1 MASEEIG
8 PVDSPPATP
17 WLQAAADVAL
27 MLLTVAGVLGLT
39 RLFDDASFLVP
50 VLLFAVGGHILAITC
65 RRRGVAPGIAA
76 ALAVGIVAI
85 GIPLVLLPETTL
97 FGIPTPTTFSQVGQ
111 ELGDALVAFRDVV
124 APAPLVPGFIL
135 VAALA
140 VWVIAVISDAAA
152 FRAGAR
158 VEAVVP
164 ASTLFVF
171 GAALGAPGGRVLLTG
186 VFLAALGLYWLTQR
200 LLVHARTANRM
211 TTDAGSGYRSLLRGG
226 ALLGATAVMAAV
238 VVGPFLPGAE
248 AGAVIPW
255 RAGERDGAESRVTVS
270 PLVDIRSRIVD
281 QSEVEV
287 FSVTSDARSYW
298 RLTSLEIFDGRIWS
312 SRGQY
317 QEVDGRLPDPPA
329 GEGGD
334 IETAVQDFRIAALSS
349 IWLPAA
355 YRPVDISGTDARYD
369 PDSGSLLT
377 EEETAS
383 GLSYRVESEVRV
395 LGAAELASA
404 PGVAPAEVA
413 EAYTALPPDFS
424 QEVMAEARR
433 IVDGAGAPF
442 EQARRLQDHFRSGA
456 FTYDLSIAP
465 GHAGNDLERFLFETR
480 RGYCEQFAGAFAA
493 MARSLGLATRVAVGF
508 TPGEQDTDGTFRV
521 RGLNAHAWP
530 EVFLSGYGWVAF
542 EPTPGRGIPGAE
554 AYTGLPEQQATPGD
568 PTTATTRPSAEAAT
582 PTSVPDGQE
591 AAAGGGD
598 DASDAPADAD
608 EQGTASPW
616 PRRAM
621 LALLVPAIAL
631 GSWWGVLELLRR
643 RHRARR
649 RAGATTPAERVL
661 VTWEEVGELL
671 GSLGSPPRQWE
682 TPIEY
687 AQRAGGTTG
696 VDHRLLNALAGVAT
710 AAGYG
715 PGGVDAM
722 VAHRATLAGAD
733 VEHQVDAQLNGAA
746 KVRRALDPRPLDLTR
761 SLRSLR
767 SIERIEIRSPGTAG
781 QPPH

>member
-1 MASEEIG
+1 MTEDIG
-8 PVDSPPATP
+8 PVDSPPPAP
-17 WLQAAADVAL
+17 WIQAAAEVAL
-27 MLLTVAGVLGLT
+27 MLLTVAAVMGLT

-50 VLLFAVGGHILAITC
+50 VLLFAIGGHILAIVC
-65 RRRGVAPGIAA
+65 RRRGVTPGIAA
-76 ALAVGIVAI
+76 ALAIGIVAI
-85 GIPLVLLPETTL
+85 GIPLVLLPETTR
-97 FGIPTPTTFSQVGQ
+97 FGIPTRTTLSQAGQ

-135 VAALA
+135 AVAVA
-140 VWVIAVISDAAA
+140 VWVIAAVSDGAA

-171 GAALGAPGGRVLLTG
+171 GAALGAPGGRVLFTA

-211 TTDAGSGYRSLLRGG
+211 TTDAGSGYRALLRGG
-226 ALLGATAVMAAV
+226 ALLAATAVMAAV

-255 RAGERDGAESRVTVS
+255 RTGERDGAGSRVTVS

-281 QSEVEV
+281 QSDVEV
-287 FSVTSDARSYW
+287 FSVASDVRSYW

-317 QEVDGRLPDPPA
+317 QEVDGGLPDPPSR
-329 GEGGD
+329 GGGST
-334 IETAVQDFRIAALSS
+334 ETAVQDYQIEALSS

-355 YRPVDISGTDARYD
+355 YRPVSIGGADARYD

-383 GLSYRVESEVRV
+383 GLSYRVESELRV
-395 LGAAELASA
+395 LGAAELGSA
-404 PGVAPAEVA
+404 PSAAPAEVA
-413 EAYTALPPDFS
+413 EAYTALPPEFS
-424 QEVMAEARR
+424 QAVRAEAMR
-433 IVDGAGAPF
+433 IVNGAETPF

-465 GHAGNDLERFLFETR
+465 GHAGDDLERFLFETR

-493 MARSLGLATRVAVGF
+493 MARSIGLAARVAVGF
-508 TPGEQDTDGTFRV
+508 TPGEQDADGTFRV

-554 AYTGLPEQQATPGD
+554 GYTGLAEQQATPGD

-582 PTSVPDGQE
+582 TPTSMAGGE
-591 AAAGGGD
+591 NATAGGGG
-598 DASDAPADAD
+598 DASESPAEGG

-616 PRRAM
+616 PRRVV
-621 LALLVPAIAL
+621 LALLVPAVAA
-631 GSWWGVLELLRR
+631 GSWWGALELLRR
-643 RHRARR
+643 RRRARR
-649 RAGATTPAERVL
+649 RAGASTPAEQVL
-661 VTWEEVGELL
+661 VTWAEVGELL
-671 GSLGSPPRQWE
+671 ASLGSPPRQWE
-682 TPIEY
+682 TPIEF

-715 PGGVDAM
+715 PGGVDVQ
-722 VAHRATLAGAD
+722 VAHRATQAGAD
-733 VEHQVDAQLNGAA
+733 VEHQVDAQLNAA
-746 KVRRALDPRPLDLTR
+746 TKLRRALDPRPLDLTR

-767 SIERIEIRSPGTAG
+767 SIERIEIRSPGTAR